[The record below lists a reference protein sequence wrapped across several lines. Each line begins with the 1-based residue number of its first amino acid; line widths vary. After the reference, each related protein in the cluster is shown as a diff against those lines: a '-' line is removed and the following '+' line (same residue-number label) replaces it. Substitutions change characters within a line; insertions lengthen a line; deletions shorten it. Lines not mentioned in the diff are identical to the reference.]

1 MNNTTKSTDKSTAEQ
16 GHVTQHQT
24 DMRPLYPHEAGFKP
38 NAQVAVGG
46 VVLAEGDL
54 TYNEGRDVRKLTI
67 RNTGDRPIQVGSH
80 FHFFEVNRYL
90 EFDRDAAF
98 GMHLNIPATTAIRFE
113 PGDNREVELVAYGG
127 KRRVIGFNGLV
138 QGYVGE
144 EDKPEYYPVHAH
156 SMRKM
161 RHQGFKSTD
170 AQTLKRKMCKE
181 KN

>member
-1 MNNTTKSTDKSTAEQ
+1 MDSVKTSTQGAGQTPAAE
-16 GHVTQHQT
+16 HQT
-24 DMRPLYPHEAGFKP
+24 DMHPLYPDKQGYKP
-38 NAQVAVGG
+38 QQAAMVGG
-46 VVLAEGDL
+46 VILGNGDIS
-54 TYNEGRDVRKLTI
+54 YNKHRRSVKLKVS
-67 RNTGDRPIQVGSH
+67 NTGDRPIQVGSH

-156 SMRKM
+156 SMRRM
-161 RHQGFKSTD
+161 RHEGFKSTD
-170 AQTLKRKMCKE
+170 AHTLKRKMCKE